1 MGEDGLTLITPDLED
16 SGRRRGWVWDREFEG
31 EAALAATRPD
41 VWDHRPR
48 WKDRH
53 RGSSQTGTTTS
64 DMTLET
70 KDDLEKITIAL
81 NNAVLDP
88 PIYSPPPAAF
98 GAGGPRYWLFSCI
111 GATIPSIVIQAKAI
125 RPVECLEQRR
135 IFYPQIR
142 CRNWWQRCYS
152 YCPSSIIDLY
162 PTLQSLN
169 RTILRPR
176 S

>member
-1 MGEDGLTLITPDLED
+1 MTEDGLTLVTPDLED
-16 SGRRRGWVWDREFEG
+16 SGRRGGWIWDREFEG

-48 WKDRH
+48 WKDRGH
-53 RGSSQTGTTTS
+53 RSYGQTETTTS

-98 GAGGPRYWLFSCI
+98 GAGGPRYCLFLCI
-111 GATIPSIVIQAKAI
+111 K
-125 RPVECLEQRR
+125 RP
-135 IFYPQIR
+135 F
-142 CRNWWQRCYS
+142 
-152 YCPSSIIDLY
+152 
-162 PTLQSLN
+162 TQS
-169 RTILRPR
+169 
-176 S
+176 